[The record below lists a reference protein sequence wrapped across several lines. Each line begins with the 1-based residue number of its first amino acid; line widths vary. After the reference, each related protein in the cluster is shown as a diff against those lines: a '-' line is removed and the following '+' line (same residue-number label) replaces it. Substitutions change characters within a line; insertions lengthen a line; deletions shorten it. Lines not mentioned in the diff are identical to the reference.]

1 MNAADLTLEAQIE
14 FAAMRLA
21 TVGTQ
26 TERRRVWE
34 ELRQLVLRRSAERVA
49 EMEREQGLRA

>member
-21 TVGTQ
+21 TAGTP
-26 TERRRVWE
+26 TERRKVWD
-34 ELRQLVLRRSAERVA
+34 ELKQLVQRRSAERVA
-49 EMEREQGLRA
+49 EMERERGLLA

>member
-21 TVGTQ
+21 TVETP
-26 TERRRVWE
+26 TERRRVWD
-34 ELRQLVLRRSAERVA
+34 ELRDLVLRRSAERVA
-49 EMEREQGLRA
+49 EMERERGLLS

>member
-21 TVGTQ
+21 TVGTP
-26 TERRRVWE
+26 TERREVWN
-34 ELRQLVLRRSAERVA
+34 ELRDLVMRRSAERVA
-49 EMEREQGLRA
+49 EMERERGLLA